1 MSFQLI
7 ADHIREQ
14 REAEL
19 AHARLERLV
28 RASRRRGPIDR
39 LRLATART
47 LIAIAQA
54 VGGEPLRVTR
64 ATRIPARPAL

>member
-19 AHARLERLV
+19 AHAALERLV
-28 RASRRRGPIDR
+28 PAPGRRGPIDQ
-39 LRLATART
+39 LRLAAART

-54 VGGEPLRVTR
+54 VGGEPLRATR
-64 ATRIPARPAL
+64 TTRIPARPAM